1 MRSLRQLAGQVQ
13 GDFRRVLLATLF
25 FGAVSG
31 IVSSTFNNYL
41 ADVHGLDASER
52 GWLELP
58 RELPGFIIFAV
69 IGLLLIRLREGR
81 IAALAMIATAVG
93 SLGLGWLAPGPALLV
108 LWTIVWSLG
117 DHIIFAVEGP
127 LGLKL
132 AKDGAEGRRLGQLG
146 GARNLGV
153 ILGVSGVWLVAKL
166 VGDRYDLFYLLGAL
180 CAAAA
185 GWFYLT
191 LELGKQDPPSRRLV
205 WRRQYG
211 IFYAISALFGIRKQI
226 FLVFGT
232 WVLVSLHQVPV
243 STIALLYFI
252 GAALGVLLRPLLGDV
267 IDWLGERIVLAVD
280 ELLLLGVCLVYAF
293 ASDLVPAPWDLRV
306 LYVAY
311 VADNV
316 LFALRVARTTYLK
329 KIAVDPADITPT
341 ISLGVTI
348 DHAVAMTLPILSG
361 WLWEHYGHQWVFL
374 LAGALALAGFFVCLR
389 IRVPARV
396 VPPPLGPAAGAT
408 GTTGA

>member
-58 RELPGFIIFAV
+58 REMPGFIIFAV

-153 ILGVSGVWLVAKL
+153 IIGVSGVWLVAKL
-166 VGDRYDLFYLLGAL
+166 VGDRYDLFYLLGAV
-180 CAAAA
+180 CAAVA
-185 GWFYLT
+185 GWYYLR
-191 LELGKQDPPSRRLV
+191 LDLGKQDPPSRRLV

-252 GAALGVLLRPLLGDV
+252 GAALGVLVRPLLGDV

-293 ASDLVPAPWDLRV
+293 ASDLLPVPWDLRV

-389 IRVPARV
+389 IRVPARAAAG
-396 VPPPLGPAAGAT
+396 PLAPAAGAS